1 MTTAPL
7 TEKVHVN
14 GMSLGLGEIRKNV
27 GKCNEFF
34 YSIHNFDSTRATPGT
49 RTENDEFYDDLFR
62 GFRFRLRREDS
73 RTLFSQLRFSSSSCF
88 SAGQRL
94 SLQSHSGGR
103 ARKNK

>member
-1 MTTAPL
+1 MLENAM
-7 TEKVHVN
+7 N
-14 GMSLGLGEIRKNV
+14 FFIRV
-27 GKCNEFF
+27 
-34 YSIHNFDSTRATPGT
+34 HNFDSTRATPGT
-49 RTENDEFYDDLFR
+49 RTENDEFYDDLFQ
-62 GFRFRLRREDS
+62 GFRFRLKREDS